1 MQAMMNGLGSG
12 SQFGNFMQQQQQQAA
27 SLLAAQ
33 QVCILSTCRTIDST
47 LESLDKRAEFGKIN
61 KLPSRVIESTLRK

>member
-33 QVCILSTCRTIDST
+33 QVMLFLTN
-47 LESLDKRAEFGKIN
+47 F
-61 KLPSRVIESTLRK
+61 VF

>member
-1 MQAMMNGLGSG
+1 MNGLQSG

-33 QVCILSTCRTIDST
+33 QVKHKFFEMLMFVNVVVFVFW
-47 LESLDKRAEFGKIN
+47 EFE
-61 KLPSRVIESTLRK
+61 L